1 MLDFNTEAVSEPS
14 MAKPDPVEGA
24 TSMDEPGTIM
34 IETRY
39 GTYEVERDKIV
50 SFPKGVIGFGQ
61 LLDYAI
67 LNMPHEGT
75 ERFKLLQ
82 SVDEPAIGFYVVPV
96 GLENSGFDPDDIAQA
111 AEQYEI
117 DLKHLAILLIVTAR
131 KTDAAVELTANLRA
145 PLLVDTENCVAY
157 QHVLSDEK
165 YSMRQQL
172 T

>member
-50 SFPKGVIGFGQ
+50 SFPKGVIGFAQ

-82 SVDEPAIGFYVVPV
+82 SVDEPGIGFYVVPV
-96 GLENSGFDPDDIAQA
+96 GLENGAFDHEEDVSRSPRLCRDGTHIGVDAV
-111 AEQYEI
+111 
-117 DLKHLAILLIVTAR
+117 DLLHLHLIVASGDRHERHQPETSPKHQTSR
-131 KTDAAVELTANLRA
+131 SLTSSALF
-145 PLLVDTENCVAY
+145 
-157 QHVLSDEK
+157 
-165 YSMRQQL
+165 
-172 T
+172 